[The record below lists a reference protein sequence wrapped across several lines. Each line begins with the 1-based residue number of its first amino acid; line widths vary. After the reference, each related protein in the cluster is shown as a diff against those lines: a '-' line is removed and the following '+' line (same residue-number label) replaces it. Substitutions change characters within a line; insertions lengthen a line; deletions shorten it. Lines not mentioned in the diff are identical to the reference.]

1 MRCFLPHEILHCLS
15 DHPTAFKSLL
25 LGSLDERSIYSFWEH
40 CRGLDAWSSH
50 PIYNLD
56 GDYPLHRTIPL
67 CIHGDGAEIFRE
79 DEMFIYSLSSAL
91 GSFGCVQGILLFKFP
106 FVIIP
111 ERHMRSASVSH
122 PHSGNHFVYFPCKV
136 LGHPNQKP

>member
-91 GSFGCVQGILLFKFP
+91 GSFGCVQDILLFKFP

-122 PHSGNHFVYFPCKV
+122 PHSGNHFVYFPCKA